1 MALVFLN
8 KSQVSLEETKMLR
21 RVVCEDIGRIYPPLY
36 VLTMTLIRL
45 YVTQTAT
52 RG

>member
-21 RVVCEDIGRIYPPLY
+21 RVVCEDIGRIYTP
-36 VLTMTLIRL
+36 LTMTLIRL